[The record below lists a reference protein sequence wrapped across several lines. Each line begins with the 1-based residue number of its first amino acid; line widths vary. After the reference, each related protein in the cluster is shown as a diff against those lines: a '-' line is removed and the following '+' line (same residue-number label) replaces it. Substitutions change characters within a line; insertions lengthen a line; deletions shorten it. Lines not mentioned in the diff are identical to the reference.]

1 MKQYK
6 INNTIIYNE
15 SLREIT
21 SLQDKTI
28 IKMTYMRAQCLSYLL
43 RNAKLELITR
53 EMVTEAVWGQ
63 KGKFVSDASLTQ
75 LLYLLRRDLKK
86 IGLDE
91 LFTTLPRQGL
101 KINEDINITFN
112 NTPTRYTSSAIKNKT
127 LPVIFL
133 ITLLLTILFAIVRY
147 M

>member
-1 MKQYK
+1 MKQYR

-15 SLREIT
+15 SLRELT

-28 IKMTYMRAQCLSYLL
+28 IKMTHMRAQCLSFLL
-43 RNAKLELITR
+43 RNAKLSLITR

-63 KGKFVSDASLTQ
+63 KGKFISDASLTQ
-75 LLYLLRRDLKK
+75 LLYLLRRDLKQ

-101 KINEDINITFN
+101 KINDDINITFN
-112 NTPTRYTSSAIKNKT
+112 DTPPRYTSSAIKNKT
-127 LPVIFL
+127 FQAIFL
-133 ITLLLTILFAIVRY
+133 ITLLAIMSLIFFTY
-147 M
+147 I